1 MFKEGNLTLPIPQTS
16 RKRGDTSLPFPQSS
30 LSRPSYQLRKQHPL
44 LLVLSDQER
53 NWGEASLGSWSEERE
68 PGEESQFSRLT
79 GTQFPQE
86 RGHSPMTLVAVGRSG
101 KELGQ
106 APETI
111 LDNPPFLG
119 ERDQDQGGLLQ
130 LAPQNLPP
138 SHTVNIFKSKAGREE
153 SKKQYFSSHAKNG
166 DREEWQAQA
175 PLSVPWGFPSA
186 HLNMVLGRGDTWVL
200 TSKQGRPQPL
210 DRGPFIF
217 YSDQPF

>member
-68 PGEESQFSRLT
+68 PGGESQFSRLT
-79 GTQFPQE
+79 GIQFPQE
-86 RGHSPMTLVAVGRSG
+86 RGQSPMTLVAVGRSG

-106 APETI
+106 TPETI

-138 SHTVNIFKSKAGREE
+138 SHTVNIIFKSKAGREE

-166 DREEWQAQA
+166 ARGVAGLGPSECPLGV
-175 PLSVPWGFPSA
+175 PLSPPQYGA
-186 HLNMVLGRGDTWVL
+186 GQRGYLGSNL
-200 TSKQGRPQPL
+200 
-210 DRGPFIF
+210 
-217 YSDQPF
+217 